1 MKLVFN
7 TSNTSGMALAYVE
20 CVSLGEAD
28 EFLTWFGS
36 RTNGVVSNTP
46 TAVEVVV
53 VEDTPPEPERAPAPK
68 AAKPRAS
75 KSDVSQAAIALV
87 QTKGRAAL
95 EPILA
100 RYNAKRISDIRA
112 EDLDAVMDDI
122 QGAK

>member
-7 TSNTSGMALAYVE
+7 TNNNTGMTLAYVE
-20 CVSLGEAD
+20 CLSTGEAD
-28 EFLTWFGS
+28 EFLTWFAS
-36 RTNGVVSNTP
+36 KTNVLSATP
-46 TAVEVVV
+46 PTVEVV
-53 VEDTPPEPERAPAPK
+53 EEKQAELEPAPK
-68 AAKPRAS
+68 PAKPQYT
-75 KSDVSQAAIALV
+75 KGDVSQAAIALV
-87 QTKGRAAL
+87 QTKGRQAL

>member
-7 TSNTSGMALAYVE
+7 TSNNSGMSLAYVE
-20 CVSLGEAD
+20 CVSIGEAD

-36 RTNGVVSNTP
+36 KTNVVPATP
-46 TAVEVVV
+46 VAVEVV
-53 VEDTPPEPERAPAPK
+53 EETPAEPEPKA
-68 AAKPRAS
+68 AAKPRFT

-87 QTKGRAAL
+87 QTKGRQAL

>member
-7 TSNTSGMALAYVE
+7 TSNNSAMSLAYVE
-20 CVSLGEAD
+20 CVSIGEAD
-28 EFLTWFGS
+28 EFLTWFAS
-36 RTNGVVSNTP
+36 KTGVASATP
-46 TAVEVVV
+46 IPVEVK
-53 VEDTPPEPERAPAPK
+53 EEAPAPAPEPTK
-68 AAKPRAS
+68 KSVS

-87 QTKGRAAL
+87 QTKGRQAL

-112 EDLDAVMDDI
+112 DDLEAVMDDI